1 MAIKKQRDKKAFV
14 KMPTK
19 FDAQLCCDGNY
30 NENLQIWTFLSGLNA
45 YTCHAADTVPTSFKL
60 ILFTNRQSL
69 SRESEVKRKSI
80 NFIDR
85 GPHNLNHLGPVT
97 DDKRRPAVDVS

>member
-1 MAIKKQRDKKAFV
+1 MTA
-14 KMPTK
+14 K

-30 NENLQIWTFLSGLNA
+30 IENSPNLNFSFNVNA
-45 YTCHAADTVPTSFKL
+45 YTRRAADTVPTSFKL

-69 SRESEVKRKSI
+69 PARVKRKSI